1 MIFAQSVATQK
12 NILGALSFYSLIKP
26 FLLVSVLLI
35 SASMLAANSTSTAS
49 EGDEAGTSPQ
59 SVVSRNE
66 VRDEF
71 ASYSVKAAFVGGQSG
86 TIPLNGTLIPNTTT
100 LNISPGTT
108 EPFSTTLQFT
118 GSVAPYTFGTYTAGG
133 TVTFYDGATSLGSGI
148 LSNGQA
154 LLTNNS
160 LTIGSHSI
168 KAVYS
173 GDFNFSSSTSSTT
186 VVTITKATPTITWGT
201 PAPITYG
208 TLLSGTQLN
217 ATASVPGAFVYS
229 PVAGTVLSAGT
240 HTLSVTFTPTDTTHY
255 NSVASSVSL
264 VVNKALLTVT
274 ANNASRAYGAANPVF
289 TASYSGLVNG
299 DTQSVLSG
307 APSLTTAATAS
318 SPVGSYVITAAVGTL
333 SASNYSFTFVNG
345 TLTINKVASVITV
358 VSSKN
363 PSNYRDSVTFTITVS
378 GSGSGATPT
387 GTVNVMQGSTT
398 LLPATALNASG
409 QATYTTSSLAV
420 GVDTLTVNYSGN
432 SNYQ

>member
-1 MIFAQSVATQK
+1 MTFVQSVTTQK
-12 NILGALSFYSLIKP
+12 NILGALSRYSLIKL

-35 SASMLAANSTSTAS
+35 SASALAANSTSTAS
-49 EGDEAGTSPQ
+49 EGDEAGTAPQ
-59 SVVSRNE
+59 SVVSRDE

-71 ASYSVKAAFVGGQSG
+71 ASYSVKASFVGGQSG

-108 EPFSTTLQFT
+108 DPFGTPLQFT
-118 GSVAPYTFGTYTAGG
+118 GSISPYTFGTYTAAG
-133 TVTFYDGATSLGSGI
+133 TVTFYDGGTSLGSGSV
-148 LSNGQA
+148 SNGQA

-160 LTIGSHSI
+160 LTPGSHSI

-186 VVTITKATPTITWGT
+186 VVTITKGTPTITWGT

-208 TLLSGTQLN
+208 TSLSGTQLN
-217 ATASVPGAFVYS
+217 ATASVPGTFVYL
-229 PVAGTVLSAGT
+229 PAAGKVLSAGT
-240 HTLSVTFTPTDTTHY
+240 QTLSVTFTPTDTTHY
-255 NSVASSVSL
+255 NAVGSSVSL

-274 ANNASRAYGAANPVF
+274 ANNASRAYGAANPAF
-289 TASYSGLVNG
+289 TASYSGFVNG

-307 APSLTTAATAS
+307 SPSLTTTATAS

-358 VSSKN
+358 ASSKN